1 MIVHENISAVPYYD
15 PLRYFHFGEHHNTE
29 TDNVHLWIGSQGA
42 CLVNPDDLNM
52 YIDFEQPNMW
62 YHEDSLQNALLNE
75 TRYSKILTVCH
86 YTCDWRNK
94 VLGRNQY
101 VPITYFL
108 NVKYVPFAVNKIHN
122 IIYTGNN
129 QALYGQFLNIMRPFN
144 YRVVC
149 GDPTIDYQGKL
160 NLIAQSKITL
170 VHNLI
175 GIPAEARIRIATVD
189 RYRES
194 AIFHDFES
202 KQYLPQIKT
211 RPFEAAFCK
220 SLILCWRDEYNVI
233 ERFFENGSEF
243 VYLDADDSERQIAD
257 ILKNYGDY
265 QAIIDRAYERAMD
278 EYTTD
283 SLLKFV
289 KSAL

>member
-1 MIVHENISAVPYYD
+1 
-15 PLRYFHFGEHHNTE
+15 
-29 TDNVHLWIGSQGA
+29 
-42 CLVNPDDLNM
+42 
-52 YIDFEQPNMW
+52 
-62 YHEDSLQNALLNE
+62 
-75 TRYSKILTVCH
+75 
-86 YTCDWRNK
+86 
-94 VLGRNQY
+94 
-101 VPITYFL
+101 
-108 NVKYVPFAVNKIHN
+108 
-122 IIYTGNN
+122 
-129 QALYGQFLNIMRPFN
+129 MRPFN

-265 QAIIDRAYERAMD
+265 QVIIDRAYERAMD